1 MTFKPPTVPLTELEL
16 GQAGFD
22 YIRHH
27 FERGT
32 SFCQEVLHSSFTG
45 GKVFALVP
53 EGTTLA
59 RALQFDWGGFT
70 STRPPDAWLRN
81 RMIALCSADP
91 NSVIIFE
98 DAWAG
103 RKGDKAVMAG
113 AEPKFFHQ
121 EFVSYFIEG
130 AKASNS
136 TIEQAMRAVSSF
148 LFVAALVRYPFSA
161 EQLSADLT
169 IDDKL
174 MHELASNVH
183 ELYVSAYDRESY
195 IVWQK

>member
-1 MTFKPPTVPLTELEL
+1 MTFKPPLTELEL
-16 GQAGFD
+16 GQPGFV
-22 YIRHH
+22 YIRRH

-32 SFCQEVLHSSFTG
+32 SFCQEVLRSAFTD

-53 EGTTLA
+53 EVTNLA
-59 RALQFDWGGFT
+59 RALQFDWGGLMA
-70 STRPPDAWLRN
+70 TRPPDAWLRS
-81 RMIALCSADP
+81 RMITLCRANP
-91 NSVIIFE
+91 NGVLIFE

-103 RKGDKAVMAG
+103 RKGDRAVMAG

-130 AKASNS
+130 AKASDS

-148 LFVAALVRYPFSA
+148 LFVAAFVRYPFSA

-174 MHELASNVH
+174 MHELASNVQ